1 MNKELLYASWV
12 AIIVT
17 MMVTGCVDNGLEQEV
32 ESQPSDERIAFRQ
45 KIGNMTRGS
54 SQAQEAGHYEFGV
67 FAMKADALT
76 TYSPSTNGVM
86 HNYLVAY
93 TNGTTS
99 GINNWYQ
106 GIATSSTWGN
116 APSGTLTDGAT
127 GVSSWFYEDI
137 TPINHATYTTPEVNQ
152 ILKYWDRVVDKH
164 YFFAYMPYTK
174 EAAAATTYNAD
185 KIAFSYDDTDGAK
198 FVYSNLSSFYTSPV
212 TGKQVATAA
221 AKTDGVTPKT
231 YTDNEILNDNE
242 ALYAYKEVAKAK
254 YGEDVP
260 LEFNHVNAKVN
271 IAFYETIDN
280 YKVKLID
287 IVPENTP
294 APGDDPD
301 GVRVYLTAAKGVQFS
316 PSTDI
321 QAQQPMTKLQTTDLP
336 TYYEAANVTATHVEN
351 PTATL
356 SLAGKTLSSPLT
368 PIDPVKKN
376 LVFKATNATRTAL
389 PITGETQYIGEDNA
403 NKTYSSTTL
412 YVLPNHDGTNY
423 ITDDDAKEYPTHG
436 TLTTGGGTTVKVADK
451 TGYTLHVSYEILP
464 EDGTSKT
471 TVYDARVHVDAE
483 YCKWQ
488 AGKAYTYVFRI
499 TSMSNGTTDPLAVD
513 PATSLTTQQ
522 PWVDPEDPR
531 VPDEPALIPIIF
543 DGVVVTDYE
552 SATIDKII
560 DADEYAV
567 TEISSWAT
575 KTISTT
581 DYRVGATPLTSARL
595 TELMGT
601 EWEIPTTSVINDV
614 TYDAV
619 NNKFTVKNGSTVL
632 AEWRATE
639 KDQVSSS
646 GVTQQYNS
654 TNITED
660 VPATVPSAAIYV
672 WDNSGTAT
680 KYSTKPATVTYST
693 KTVVT
698 TYKKGV
704 ETYVQIVVGHN
715 GVDSPEVW
723 TRNGMEWTAD
733 PAVTTQLTAGNGW
746 TITTKTTYSGS
757 TVTSWEPVTTT
768 TGQSPT
774 KAYAIV
780 KHI

>member
-76 TYSPSTNGVM
+76 PYIPSTNGVM

-93 TNGTTS
+93 TDGTTS

-137 TPINHATYTTPEVNQ
+137 TPTNHATYTTPEVNQ
-152 ILKYWDRVVDKH
+152 ILKYWDRGVDNH

-174 EAAAATTYNAD
+174 EADAATTYNAD
-185 KIAFSYDDTDGAK
+185 QITFSYDNTDRAK

-221 AKTDGVTPKT
+221 AKTETGPGDKS
-231 YTDNEILNDNE
+231 YTDNNEILNDNE
-242 ALYAYKEVAKAK
+242 ALYAYKNVAKAK

-260 LEFNHVNAKVN
+260 LEFKHVNAKIN
-271 IAFYETIDN
+271 IAFYETIED
-280 YKVKLID
+280 YKVKLVD
-287 IVPENTP
+287 VVPSTAVAINSN
-294 APGDDPD
+294 
-301 GVRVYLTAAKGVQFS
+301 LTAAPGVQFS

-321 QAQQPMTKLQTTDLP
+321 QAQQPMTKKQTTDLP

-356 SLAGKTLSSPLT
+356 LLT
-368 PIDPVKKN
+368 GTAVKKN
-376 LVFKATNATRTAL
+376 LVFEATNETGL
-389 PITGETQYIGEDNA
+389 PSIGGETAYIGENNSA

-436 TLTTGGGTTVKVADK
+436 TMTTGGGTTVKVADK

-499 TSMSNGTTDPLAVD
+499 TSLSNGTTDPLAVD
-513 PATSLTTQQ
+513 PATSLATTQE

-575 KTISTT
+575 KTISAT

-595 TELMGT
+595 TELMGS
-601 EWEIPTTSVINDV
+601 EWEVPATSVIDGV

-639 KDQVSSS
+639 KDQVPSA

-654 TNITED
+654 TTITVDAPE
-660 VPATVPSAAIYV
+660 TVPSAAIYV
-672 WDNSGTAT
+672 WENGTTAT
-680 KYSTKPATVTYST
+680 KYSTKAATVTYST

-704 ETYVQIVVGHN
+704 ETYVKIVVGHN
-715 GVDSPEVW
+715 GVDSPAVW

-733 PAVTTQLTAGNGW
+733 PAVTSQLTAAGW
-746 TITTKTTYSGS
+746 TVTTKTTYSGS
-757 TVTSWEPVTTT
+757 TVTSWELVTTT

-780 KHI
+780 KHIL